1 MEEKQEKEKTKVFD
15 KICEQVD
22 KKLEALTN
30 EGIQQTNIDYLGKLI
45 DVKKDISKINHTE
58 MEEEMMY
65 REYDNYG
72 NYDGY
77 GRDSYG
83 RDNYGTYNGG
93 RRRDSRGR
101 YMEGGRG
108 NYGRRYRGDDM
119 MEDMAENY
127 GRYMESHESGNYGG
141 PETSKSFDYM
151 LKSAKDFF
159 KHLKDEAG
167 SQEEIEKIR
176 RTAREISEM

>member
-1 MEEKQEKEKTKVFD
+1 MKEDAKKELTEKITQ
-15 KICEQVD
+15 QVD
-22 KKLEALTN
+22 KKLEELTKA
-30 EGIQQTNIDYLGKLI
+30 GIQQTNIDYVGKLI
-45 DVKKDISKINHTE
+45 DIKKDIKG
-58 MEEEMMY
+58 MEENEMMY
-65 REYDNYG
+65 RGYDN
-72 NYDGY
+72 Y

-83 RDNYGTYNGG
+83 EYDNYGTYNGG

-101 YMEGGRG
+101 YMEDGREA
-108 NYGRRYRGDDM
+108 YGRRYRGDDM
-119 MEDMAENY
+119 MEDMSENY
-127 GRYMESHESGNYGG
+127 GRYMENRENGRYGS

-159 KHLKDEAG
+159 KHLKEEAG

>member
-1 MEEKQEKEKTKVFD
+1 MKEQEMFNKLTEQINK
-15 KICEQVD
+15 KIT
-22 KKLEALTN
+22 ALTN
-30 EGIQQTNIDYLGKLI
+30 EEVKQTNIDYLTKLV
-45 DVKKDISKINHTE
+45 DVKKDIAKINHLE
-58 MEEEMMY
+58 KEEGQMMY
-65 REYDNYG
+65 RGYDNYG
-72 NYDGY
+72 NYD
-77 GRDSYG
+77 
-83 RDNYGTYNGG
+83 NYGTYGGG
-93 RRRDSRGR
+93 RRRDSQGR
-101 YMEGGRG
+101 YMESGHGS
-108 NYGRRYRGDDM
+108 YGRRYRGDDM

-127 GRYMESHESGNYGG
+127 GRYMENRENGNYGG